1 MDDPQGQLRLRFAGL
16 RLVREDQRAQVY
28 AGRDFSGYEVT
39 VAVLAGA
46 AADAGTRRAFTEAA
60 GRLATGAGPSVQS
73 DLHATRPWL
82 AVRHPE
88 GPARVARLVAELARS
103 APPAQSAPPAE
114 TSVALAPLPVDPPLP
129 VRPDPTFAP
138 SPPPAGFEPVPGLPP
153 PPPPPPPS
161 APLAPTAAP
170 TRIPAPAPQARPPSR
185 QRPTQRPAQQ
195 PRPAASPRPAVRPG
209 RSPQSQQFPPAAVV
223 ALVVIGVLVLLSCVG
238 SLF

>member
-1 MDDPQGQLRLRFAGL
+1 MDDPLGQLRLRFAGL

-39 VAVLAGA
+39 VAVLAGP

-60 GRLATGAGPSVQS
+60 GRLAAGVGPSVQS
-73 DLHATRPWL
+73 DLHAPRPWL
-82 AVRHPE
+82 AVRSPA
-88 GPARVARLVAELARS
+88 GPARVARLVAELAGS
-103 APPAQSAPPAE
+103 APPAQSAPTAE
-114 TSVALAPLPVDPPLP
+114 TSLALAPLPVDPPLP

-138 SPPPAGFEPVPGLPP
+138 SPPPAGFEPVPRLL
-153 PPPPPPPS
+153 PPPPPPS
-161 APLAPTAAP
+161 APPAPTATPA
-170 TRIPAPAPQARPPSR
+170 RSPAPAARPRPPSR
-185 QRPTQRPAQQ
+185 QRPAQPPV
-195 PRPAASPRPAVRPG
+195 PRPGPTAAARPAVRPG